1 MPMMMP
7 IGGQEQQMMPNRR
20 PTTNDADLGGQQQMM
35 PIVGGQQQMMPIVG
49 GQQPVPMGLFSHK
62 FTPSIEEVPTAPPST
77 PVSQAPATAA
87 VSDTTQIQQGAAAVS
102 DATQVQEGE
111 GLSFLDTLN
120 LPAEVC
126 PPAAKKSKK
135 DLKDEIKNMLTKVIE
150 MIDEM

>member
-1 MPMMMP
+1 MMP
-7 IGGQEQQMMPNRR
+7 IGGQEQQMMPI
-20 PTTNDADLGGQQQMM
+20 GGQQQMM

-49 GQQPVPMGLFSHK
+49 GQQQMMPTVGGQQPVPMALFSHK

-77 PVSQAPATAA
+77 LVSQAPAAAA

-120 LPAEVC
+120 LPTEVC

-135 DLKDEIKNMLTKVIE
+135 DLKDEIKNMLTKVME